1 MAGEKDTDEQGAKS
15 ASVNRAT
22 SADDVSS
29 ELATPTDA
37 TDATTVNT
45 GPDQTASAKNNAI
58 ADKDAPID
66 INLTNTQS
74 SKEVFSSEEFLR
86 TVTDRPGVYRMFSES
101 GDIIYVGK
109 ASNLKNRLSS
119 YFQKNIDSP
128 KTRVLVSQI
137 ADVQVTVT
145 ASASEALILEHNLIK
160 EHRPRY
166 NVVLRDDKSYPYIFI
181 STRDAYPRISYQRG
195 VRKARGKYIGPYP
208 SAGSV
213 KRSLSLVQKLFRVRQ
228 CEDSYFRN
236 RSRPC
241 LQYQIQRCTAPCVN
255 AITEE
260 EYAEDVAM
268 SIKVLEGKS
277 TEVID
282 DLASRMEQASEQLE
296 FELAGKLRDQIGH
309 LKTVND
315 LSVAIRDRE
324 DADYVGVATK
334 GGQSCVQVFFVRH
347 GTNLGN
353 KAFFP
358 STPAESSSAEIL
370 NAFISQFYI
379 DHDVPREIIIS
390 EPVPDMQLLQEIF
403 SSRAATNVTITN
415 RVRGERAKLQTL
427 ALTNADVSLATRLA
441 SRSGMAARLDAL
453 RELVELDELPR
464 RMECFDISHTM
475 GEATVASCVVFN
487 ADGPDKAQYR
497 RFNISDITPGDD
509 YAAMRQALT
518 RRYTRLL
525 KENTD
530 LPDILFIDGGKG
542 QIGVAL
548 DVMRELQIDNM
559 EVIGVSKGPDR
570 RPGDETLILCRSQ
583 TEKQLNND
591 SAALLLIQQI
601 RDEAH
606 RFAIAGHRGK
616 RAKKRQKSSLEEIK
630 GLGPKRR
637 KALLTHFGGL
647 QKLTK
652 AGVDDIASVPGIS
665 AELAARVYDELHPGG
680 KLPPLQIKE

>member
-1 MAGEKDTDEQGAKS
+1 MNGEKDTLNGEKNTFC
-15 ASVNRAT
+15 SV
-22 SADDVSS
+22 
-29 ELATPTDA
+29 
-37 TDATTVNT
+37 
-45 GPDQTASAKNNAI
+45 
-58 ADKDAPID
+58 
-66 INLTNTQS
+66 
-74 SKEVFSSEEFLR
+74 EFLR
-86 TVTDRPGVYRMFSES
+86 TVTDRPGVYRMLNATD
-101 GDIIYVGK
+101 DIIYVGK

-119 YFQKNIDSP
+119 YFQKNVDSA

-145 ASASEALILEHNLIK
+145 ASAGEALLLEHNLIK

-195 VRKARGKYIGPYP
+195 VRKTKGKYIGPYP

-213 KRSLSLVQKLFRVRQ
+213 KRSLSLVQKLFHVRQ

-255 AITEE
+255 AISEE
-260 EYAEDVAM
+260 EYEKDVAM
-268 SIKVLEGKS
+268 SVKVLEGKS
-277 TEVID
+277 TEVIN
-282 DLASRMEQASEQLE
+282 DLVGRMEAASEKLE
-296 FELAGKLRDQIGH
+296 FELAGKLRDQIGN
-309 LKTVND
+309 LKSVSD
-315 LSVAIRDRE
+315 LSVSMRDKE
-324 DADYVGVATK
+324 DADYVGVATR
-334 GGQSCVQVFFVRH
+334 GGQSCVQVFFIRN

-353 KAFFP
+353 KAFYP
-358 STPAESSSAEIL
+358 TTPTQSTSAEIL

-379 DHDVPREIIIS
+379 DHDVPREIIVT
-390 EPVPDMQLLQEIF
+390 EPIPDMQLLQEIF
-403 SSRAATNVTITN
+403 SSRVPGSVTITN
-415 RVRGERAKLQTL
+415 KVRGERAKLQTL

-453 RELVELDELPR
+453 RELVELDELPSH
-464 RMECFDISHTM
+464 MECFDISHTM

-487 ADGPDKAQYR
+487 AEGADKAQYR
-497 RFNISDITPGDD
+497 RFNITDITPGDD

-525 KENTD
+525 KENRD

-542 QIGVAL
+542 QISVAL
-548 DVMRELQIDNM
+548 EVMQELQIDSM
-559 EVIGVSKGPDR
+559 EIVGVSKGPDR
-570 RPGDETLILCRSQ
+570 RPGDETLILCRQ
-583 TEKQLNND
+583 RTERQLNND

-616 RAKKRQKSSLEEIK
+616 RAKKRRQSSLEEIK

-647 QKLTK
+647 QKLNK
-652 AGVDDIASVPGIS
+652 AGVEDIAGVPGIS
-665 AELAARVYDELHPGG
+665 TELAAKVYDELHPGG
-680 KLPPLQIKE
+680 ALPPVQPKE